1 MFVNP
6 VFGRANDS
14 LKSTARKLSNT
25 THSHFCKVLNM
36 SSRSPRA
43 SSPSSRPTGKSHFKQ
58 AKRPGSARSNKPAS
72 SVRSRTDKPRISP
85 QERKVVIFNKPFD
98 TLSQF
103 TDGDGRKTLADFIPV
118 KDVYAAGRLDRD
130 SEGLMVLT
138 NDGILQAKL
147 TQPQSKSPK
156 TYWVQVEGA
165 PQEADLD
172 KLRNG
177 VELKDG
183 PTLPAIV
190 EIMPEPEVWERNP
203 PVRFRAAIPTTWL
216 AITIIEG
223 RNRQVRRMTANIGF
237 PTLRLIRYS
246 MGDIVLGD
254 LQPGEWKHI
263 EI

>member
-1 MFVNP
+1 
-6 VFGRANDS
+6 
-14 LKSTARKLSNT
+14 
-25 THSHFCKVLNM
+25 M
-36 SSRSPRA
+36 SSRLRSDF
-43 SSPSSRPTGKSHFKQ
+43 SSSSRSSRSSNLKQ
-58 AKRPGSARSNKPAS
+58 RGQQKRRPAAAKAPSDHTKKRVS
-72 SVRSRTDKPRISP
+72 IS
-85 QERKVVIFNKPFD
+85 ERKIIIFNKPYD

-103 TDGDGRKTLADFIPV
+103 TDGEGRKTLADFIPV

-156 TYWVQVEGA
+156 TYWVQVEGE
-165 PQEADLD
+165 PLQADLD

-183 PTLPAIV
+183 MTLPAVV
-190 EIMPEPEVWERNP
+190 EVIEQPQLWERNP
-203 PVRFRAAIPTTWL
+203 PVRFRANIPTTWL

-246 MGDIVLGD
+246 LGEMTLGD
-254 LQPGEWKHI
+254 LQPGEWK
-263 EI
+263 EITL